1 VRRWSLFYYRFK
13 QNLNNICE
21 YLWAKT
27 WAILRIHSSRTV
39 YSGSLIQF
47 LCYSRFMTTPLNHVG
62 NAKQYKNWLV
72 KVPEVTAFF
81 WIIKVLATT
90 VGETFADYLNV
101 TLGFG
106 LNGTSLVTIVALV
119 VALIFQF
126 KSTKYRPS
134 VYWLVVVLISIT
146 GTLFTDNLTDN
157 VGISLI
163 TSSIVFS
170 IMLAIVFRVWH
181 RTEASLAI
189 HSIYTPRREAFYWSA
204 ILFTFALGTAT
215 GDLFSERLG
224 LGYGLSLIIFA
235 AVILIIAVAWKSKF
249 LNPVLAFWAIYV
261 LTRPLGA
268 SIGDLFSQSKKDGGI
283 GLGTTTTSAIFL
295 TIILGLV
302 IYLTRSRKD
311 AIALEKALAE

>member
-1 VRRWSLFYYRFK
+1 MNGSGDASRIGNFFQLRPSLNFPAYWAALLYSQQLHRAFSGENKHPEYYFP
-13 QNLNNICE
+13 
-21 YLWAKT
+21 
-27 WAILRIHSSRTV
+27 
-39 YSGSLIQF
+39 
-47 LCYSRFMTTPLNHVG
+47 MTTPLNHVG

-106 LNGTSLVTIVALV
+106 LNGTTLVTIVALV

-134 VYWLVVVLISIT
+134 LYWLVVVLISIA

-157 VGISLI
+157 LGVSLI
-163 TSSIVFS
+163 ISSVIFAV
-170 IMLAIVFRVWH
+170 MLAVVFFVWH

-189 HSIYTPRREAFYWSA
+189 HSIYTPRREAFYWGA

-215 GDLFSERLG
+215 GDLFAERLG
-224 LGYGLSLIIFA
+224 LGYGLSLVIFA
-235 AVILIIAVAWKSKF
+235 AVILIIALAWKSKF
-249 LNPVLAFWAIYV
+249 VNPVLAFWAIYV

-268 SIGDLFSQSKKDGGI
+268 SIGDLLSQSKKDGGI

-311 AIALEKALAE
+311 AIPLDKALAE

>member
-1 VRRWSLFYYRFK
+1 MILP
-13 QNLNNICE
+13 QG
-21 YLWAKT
+21 KT
-27 WAILRIHSSRTV
+27 WIEFGLHSDFTV
-39 YSGSLIQF
+39 RFTCEIGVLDYPSL
-47 LCYSRFMTTPLNHVG
+47 MTSPLNHVG

-106 LNGTSLVTIVALV
+106 LNGTTLVTIIALV
-119 VALIFQF
+119 VVLIFQF
-126 KSTKYRPS
+126 KSAKYRPS
-134 VYWLVVVLISIT
+134 LYWLVVVLISIT
-146 GTLFTDNLTDN
+146 GCVFTDNLTDN
-157 VGISLI
+157 VGVSLI
-163 TSSIVFS
+163 TSSVIFS
-170 IMLAIVFRVWH
+170 IMLAIVFILWH

-189 HSIYTPRREAFYWSA
+189 HSIYTPRREAFYWGA

-215 GDLFSERLG
+215 GDLFAERLG
-224 LGYGLSLIIFA
+224 LGYGLSLVIFA
-235 AVILIIAVAWKSKF
+235 ATILIIALSWKSKI

-268 SIGDLFSQSKKDGGI
+268 SIGDLLSQSKKDGGI

-295 TIILGLV
+295 TIILGMV
-302 IYLTRSRKD
+302 VYLTRSRKD
-311 AIALEKALAE
+311 AIPLDKALAE

>member
-1 VRRWSLFYYRFK
+1 
-13 QNLNNICE
+13 
-21 YLWAKT
+21 
-27 WAILRIHSSRTV
+27 
-39 YSGSLIQF
+39 
-47 LCYSRFMTTPLNHVG
+47 MTMPLNHVG

-106 LNGTSLVTIVALV
+106 LNGTTSVTIVALII
-119 VALIFQF
+119 ALIFQF
-126 KSTKYRPS
+126 RSTKYRPAL
-134 VYWLVVVLISIT
+134 YWLVVVLISIA

-157 VGISLI
+157 LNVSLI
-163 TSSIVFS
+163 TTSIIFS
-170 IMLAIVFRVWH
+170 IILAIVFTIWH

-215 GDLFSERLG
+215 GDLFAERLG
-224 LGYGLSLIIFA
+224 LGYGVSLIVFA
-235 AVILIIAVAWKSKF
+235 AVIVVIALSWRSKF

-268 SIGDLFSQSKKDGGI
+268 SIGDLLSQSKKDGGI

-302 IYLTRSRKD
+302 VYLTRSRKD
-311 AIALEKALAE
+311 AIPLDKALAE

>member
-1 VRRWSLFYYRFK
+1 M
-13 QNLNNICE
+13 
-21 YLWAKT
+21 
-27 WAILRIHSSRTV
+27 SSP
-39 YSGSLIQF
+39 I
-47 LCYSRFMTTPLNHVG
+47 NHVG

-106 LNGTSLVTIVALV
+106 LNGTSLLTV
-119 VALIFQF
+119 VALIVVLIFQF
-126 KSTKYRPS
+126 RSTRYRPAL
-134 VYWLVVVLISIT
+134 YWLVVVLISIT

-157 VGISLI
+157 LGISLI
-163 TSSIVFS
+163 TSSIIFS
-170 IMLAIVFRVWH
+170 IMLAIVFVVWH

-215 GDLFSERLG
+215 GDLFAERLG

-235 AVILIIAVAWKSKF
+235 AVILVIALAWRSKF
-249 LNPVLAFWAIYV
+249 LNPVLSFWAIYV

-268 SIGDLFSQSKKDGGI
+268 SIGDLLSQSKKDGGI

-295 TIILGLV
+295 TIILVLV
-302 IYLTRSRKD
+302 VYLTRSRKD
-311 AIALEKALAE
+311 SIPLDKALAE

>member
-1 VRRWSLFYYRFK
+1 
-13 QNLNNICE
+13 
-21 YLWAKT
+21 
-27 WAILRIHSSRTV
+27 
-39 YSGSLIQF
+39 
-47 LCYSRFMTTPLNHVG
+47 MTMPLNHVG

-106 LNGTSLVTIVALV
+106 LNGTTSVTIVALII
-119 VALIFQF
+119 ALIYQF
-126 KSTKYRPS
+126 RSTKYRPAL
-134 VYWLVVVLISIT
+134 YWLVVVLISIA

-157 VGISLI
+157 LNVSLI
-163 TSSIVFS
+163 TTSIIFS
-170 IMLAIVFRVWH
+170 IILAIVFIIWH

-215 GDLFSERLG
+215 GDLFAERLG
-224 LGYGLSLIIFA
+224 LGYGVSLIVFA
-235 AVILIIAVAWKSKF
+235 AVIVVIALSWRSKF

-268 SIGDLFSQSKKDGGI
+268 SIGDLLSQSKKDGGI

-302 IYLTRSRKD
+302 VYLTRSRKD
-311 AIALEKALAE
+311 AIPLDKALAE

>member
-1 VRRWSLFYYRFK
+1 MDDDLSLREQDPAYRAT
-13 QNLNNICE
+13 L
-21 YLWAKT
+21 LLT
-27 WAILRIHSSRTV
+27 HSSRTV

-47 LCYSRFMTTPLNHVG
+47 RYYSRYMTTPLNHVG

-101 TLGFG
+101 TLGLG
-106 LNGTSLVTIVALV
+106 LNGTTLVTIVALV
-119 VALIFQF
+119 LALIFQF

-134 VYWLVVVLISIT
+134 LYWLVVVLISIT

-157 VGISLI
+157 VGVSLI
-163 TSSIVFS
+163 TSSVIFS
-170 IMLAIVFRVWH
+170 IMLALVFIVWH

-189 HSIYTPRREAFYWSA
+189 HSIYTPRREAFYWNA

-215 GDLFSERLG
+215 GDLFAERLG

-235 AVILIIAVAWKSKF
+235 AVILVIALAWKSKF

-268 SIGDLFSQSKKDGGI
+268 SIGDLLSQSKKDGGI

-295 TIILGLV
+295 AVILVLV
-302 IYLTRSRKD
+302 VYLTRSRKD
-311 AIALEKALAE
+311 AIPLDKALAE

>member
-1 VRRWSLFYYRFK
+1 
-13 QNLNNICE
+13 
-21 YLWAKT
+21 
-27 WAILRIHSSRTV
+27 
-39 YSGSLIQF
+39 
-47 LCYSRFMTTPLNHVG
+47 MTTPINHVG

-101 TLGFG
+101 TLGLG
-106 LNGTSLVTIVALV
+106 LNGTSLVTVVALV
-119 VALIFQF
+119 IALIFQF
-126 KSTKYRPS
+126 RSTRYRPAL
-134 VYWLVVVLISIT
+134 YWLVVVLISIT

-157 VGISLI
+157 LGISLI
-163 TSSIVFS
+163 TSSIIFS
-170 IMLAIVFRVWH
+170 IMLAIVFVVWH

-215 GDLFSERLG
+215 GDLFAERLG

-235 AVILIIAVAWKSKF
+235 AVILVIALAWRSKF
-249 LNPVLAFWAIYV
+249 LNPVLSFWAIYV

-268 SIGDLFSQSKKDGGI
+268 SIGDLLSQSKKDGGI

-295 TIILGLV
+295 TIILVLV
-302 IYLTRSRKD
+302 VYLTRSRKD
-311 AIALEKALAE
+311 SIPLDKALAE

>member
-1 VRRWSLFYYRFK
+1 
-13 QNLNNICE
+13 
-21 YLWAKT
+21 
-27 WAILRIHSSRTV
+27 
-39 YSGSLIQF
+39 
-47 LCYSRFMTTPLNHVG
+47 MTMPLNHVG

-101 TLGFG
+101 TLAFG
-106 LNGTSLVTIVALV
+106 LNGTTSVTIVALII
-119 VALIFQF
+119 ALIFQF
-126 KSTKYRPS
+126 RSTKYRPAL
-134 VYWLVVVLISIT
+134 YWLVVVLISIA

-157 VGISLI
+157 LNVSLI
-163 TSSIVFS
+163 TTSIIFS
-170 IMLAIVFRVWH
+170 IILAIVFIIWH

-215 GDLFSERLG
+215 GDLFAERLG
-224 LGYGLSLIIFA
+224 LGYGVSLIVFA
-235 AVILIIAVAWKSKF
+235 AVIVVIALSWRSKF

-268 SIGDLFSQSKKDGGI
+268 SIGDLLSQSKKDGGI

-302 IYLTRSRKD
+302 VYLTRSRKD
-311 AIALEKALAE
+311 AIPLDEALAE

>member
-1 VRRWSLFYYRFK
+1 M
-13 QNLNNICE
+13 E
-21 YLWAKT
+21 YGTDIGQIWAT
-27 WAILRIHSSRTV
+27 FLLTHSIHTV
-39 YSGSLIQF
+39 HFGSLIQF
-47 LCYSRFMTTPLNHVG
+47 RYYSRYMTTPLNHVG

-106 LNGTSLVTIVALV
+106 LNGTTLVTIVALV
-119 VALIFQF
+119 VALIFQL

-134 VYWLVVVLISIT
+134 LYWLVVVLISIT

-163 TSSIVFS
+163 TSSIIFS
-170 IMLAIVFRVWH
+170 IMLAIVFIVWH

-215 GDLFSERLG
+215 GDLFAERLG

-235 AVILIIAVAWKSKF
+235 AVILIIALAWKSKF
-249 LNPVLAFWAIYV
+249 LNPVLAFWVIYV

-268 SIGDLFSQSKKDGGI
+268 SIGDLLSQSKKDGGL

-302 IYLTRSRKD
+302 VYLTRSRKD
-311 AIALEKALAE
+311 AIPLDKALAE

>member
-1 VRRWSLFYYRFK
+1 MGKNVGM
-13 QNLNNICE
+13 
-21 YLWAKT
+21 WAKT

-189 HSIYTPRREAFYWSA
+189 HSIYTPRREAFYWGA

-215 GDLFSERLG
+215 GDLFAERLG

-235 AVILIIAVAWKSKF
+235 AVILVIALAWKSKF

-268 SIGDLFSQSKKDGGI
+268 SIGDLLSQSKKDGGI

-295 TIILGLV
+295 TIILVLV
-302 IYLTRSRKD
+302 VYLTRSRKD
-311 AIALEKALAE
+311 AIPLDKALAE